1 MLTRSYNQAPMIE
14 ECLTIVLAATLETR
28 DLLMGLQEKKASEV
42 WEVKDSLKVRSWTSF
57 AA

>member
-1 MLTRSYNQAPMIE
+1 MIE